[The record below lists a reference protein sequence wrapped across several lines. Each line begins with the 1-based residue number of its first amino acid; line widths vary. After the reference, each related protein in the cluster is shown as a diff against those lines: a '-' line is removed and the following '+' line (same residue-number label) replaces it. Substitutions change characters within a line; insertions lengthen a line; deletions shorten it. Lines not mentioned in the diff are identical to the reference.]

1 MDGGIKKQLQGHFN
15 LPTVTDQKLLL
26 VMAVEF
32 NPQYVLSTAT
42 P

>member
-1 MDGGIKKQLQGHFN
+1 MPQS